1 MIQYLV
7 HIWELKY
14 LIGRRIDKVLG
25 VHRSRL
31 IREINYS
38 ALNRESEAELV
49 IVANCVSGVN
59 KSYDEWSLDSNISRY
74 VSFVNVHFWPICV
87 STMRN

>member
-59 KSYDEWSLDSNISRY
+59 KNYDE
-74 VSFVNVHFWPICV
+74 
-87 STMRN
+87 